1 MHLQVLIHPQSVERL
16 GVKSSKEHSHHD
28 KQVEVVVL
36 HPQRDVLIVVL
47 EFFAADI
54 VFRAE
59 HLVVVGYRHLLQ
71 KLLARSVKTVDSGR
85 IFVRHSCHCVRSLIR
100 LVCEYSSN
108 PQLPPPWLS
117 HLLFQCKII
126 FLRHC
131 HAFHGKDGVE
141 SACIPF
147 VLLLFCI
154 LSILYHISHIQ
165 DFRHFIL
172 LFMLRLLVEV
182 IKDIV
187 GDDIYSFWRSDS
199 LLLVDAFHLL
209 IFHAFLLLHRLDVV
223 NMEFQH
229 VLVSDGIHDGICVQ
243 RTSVLTSRVKFSAK
257 HLCCCL

>member
-1 MHLQVLIHPQSVERL
+1 MHLQVLIYPQSVERL
-16 GVKSSKEHSHHD
+16 GIESCKEHSHHD

-47 EFFAADI
+47 EFFAADV

-59 HLVVVGYRHLLQ
+59 HIVVVGYRHLLQ
-71 KLLARSVKTVDSGR
+71 KLLACSVETVDAGR

-100 LVCEYSSN
+100 LVCEYGCN

-131 HAFHGKDGVE
+131 HTFHGKDGVE
-141 SACIPF
+141 SACSHL
-147 VLLLFCI
+147 VLLLFGI
-154 LSILYHISHIQ
+154 LSILYNLFHIQ
-165 DFRHFIL
+165 DFRQIIL

-182 IKDIV
+182 IEDIV
-187 GDDIYSFWRSDS
+187 GDDIYSLWRSDS

-229 VLVSDGIHDGICVQ
+229 VLVSDSIHDGVCMQ
-243 RTSVLTSRVKFSAK
+243 RTSVLSSRVEFSAK
-257 HLCCCL
+257 YLCRCL